1 MTVFVAHAPADAEA
15 AESLEKFL
23 ERRGQ
28 FVELDDGQTALRPV
42 QRGDVV
48 VLCISKDLVFAPTR
62 LRLEQRALDA
72 WADGRLI
79 VVKLDHG
86 IAPVGLRDLPAID
99 ASFEAQ
105 REFKWQEV
113 ANQVRETL
121 VGSRATSAE
130 SEVMHSPQASP
141 RRRANM
147 IWVWGILLG
156 AVLCSLLLPTRMLFG
171 AASWLIV
178 LPIALCAIVI
188 VSIAL
193 FTLAR
198 WSLTSRSLLSALLL
212 SLLALP
218 GIGALAASG
227 AIWLA
232 SRIGPTPGTF
242 NDLRRGIN
250 EFGVRYGMPPGVTE
264 WLFLFAIILTI
275 VAFSLLV
282 ARLFKPRA
290 KAAKREAAPQA
301 EPERPAEPETPL
313 GDVVFVSYASANA
326 KDVLP
331 VIEAAKSQGRQFW
344 IDQKGIGAGKN
355 WAGEIVRAIKS
366 APSVI
371 VMCSKAAFESD
382 HVKRE
387 IYLAD
392 RYRKKLTP
400 VFIEQ
405 AEPPED
411 FEYFFAGVQQLKLFE
426 TPEAE
431 RPEALMRALGATS

>member
-1 MTVFVAHAPADAEA
+1 MTVFVAHAPADSEA

-28 FVELDDGQTALRPV
+28 FVEMDDGQTALRPV
-42 QRGDVV
+42 QHGDVF
-48 VLCISKDLVFAPTR
+48 VLLISKDLVFAPTR

-72 WADGRLI
+72 WADQRLI

-86 IAPVGLRDLPAID
+86 IAPVGLRDLPAVD

-121 VGSRATSAE
+121 VRARQAAGAPSPAPSAPA
-130 SEVMHSPQASP
+130 PQKK
-141 RRRANM
+141 RGGRLGV
-147 IWVWGILLG
+147 IWLL
-156 AVLCSLLLPTRMLFG
+156 
-171 AASWLIV
+171 
-178 LPIALCAIVI
+178 
-188 VSIAL
+188 
-193 FTLAR
+193 
-198 WSLTSRSLLSALLL
+198 
-212 SLLALP
+212 LLALP
-218 GIGALAASG
+218 GIGALIVSG
-227 AIWLA
+227 AIWLVN
-232 SRIGPTPGTF
+232 RIGPTPGTF

-250 EFGVRYGMPPGVTE
+250 EFGVRYGMPSGITE
-264 WLFLFAIILTI
+264 WLFLAAIILTI
-275 VAFSLLV
+275 VALALIV
-282 ARLFKPRA
+282 ARFFKPRTR
-290 KAAKREAAPQA
+290 AAREGAPASQA
-301 EPERPAEPETPL
+301 EPAPEPETPV
-313 GDVVFVSYASANA
+313 GEAVFVSYASANA

-366 APSVI
+366 APGVV

-431 RPEALMRALGATS
+431 RPQVFLSALGAI